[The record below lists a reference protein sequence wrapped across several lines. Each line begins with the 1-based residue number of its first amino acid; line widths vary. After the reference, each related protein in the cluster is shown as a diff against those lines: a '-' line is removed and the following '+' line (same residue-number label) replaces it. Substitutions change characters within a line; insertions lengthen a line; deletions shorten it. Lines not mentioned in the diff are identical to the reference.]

1 MRSALSRSALLGEL
15 RVKKVIDLVPEE
27 VRQIHGLLEAEFNP
41 LQLCKQLAPLIE
53 KLSSLDA
60 PLSQA
65 SPVQEAPLAQYQQ
78 ALRQVCLSLPFRL
91 SFQVLH
97 VYLPCLLPKR
107 APHSSSESSLNRAA
121 CHSSGLMYAW
131 RCHRAAQCLSA
142 IGAHML
148 QVAVLRAMQQ
158 LSEVYSVMTI
168 ASLSE
173 LVPFFGFSEVEQI
186 IVEAVKQ
193 GYLQV
198 RR

>member
-1 MRSALSRSALLGEL
+1 MAALPLLALAAGDADCEWQQRLPRVLCCSVCSVDPSIALVQDAKRDMRSALSRSALLGEL

-107 APHSSSESSLNRAA
+107 APHSSSESSP
-121 CHSSGLMYAW
+121 
-131 RCHRAAQCLSA
+131 
-142 IGAHML
+142 
-148 QVAVLRAMQQ
+148 
-158 LSEVYSVMTI
+158 
-168 ASLSE
+168 
-173 LVPFFGFSEVEQI
+173 PFCE
-186 IVEAVKQ
+186 
-193 GYLQV
+193 
-198 RR
+198 